1 MILYPDDVRKITE
14 NEGNIGDEGVPCFQ
28 PPLGAYQDY
37 LTDTEMHQFVTDL
50 RNVVFLDYIANVDL
64 LSFCPYG

>member
-14 NEGNIGDEGVPCFQ
+14 NEGNIGDEGVPCIQ

-50 RNVVFLDYIANVDL
+50 RGDSGFQGESDSDV
-64 LSFCPYG
+64 SGFCPYG